1 MISPIFQLTI
11 FCFQFLSM
19 PIGAIPKDQFS
30 SIKATTDQ
38 TSTENSS
45 NVSQVDN
52 ISEEISELSIH
63 ENQQQSDDPTQV
75 SKYFRCCE

>member
-1 MISPIFQLTI
+1 
-11 FCFQFLSM
+11 M

-45 NVSQVDN
+45 SVSRVDN
-52 ISEEISELSIH
+52 VTEEISKLSIH
-63 ENQQQSDDPTQV
+63 ENQHFAGCLV
-75 SKYFRCCE
+75 NLVFFNNY

>member
-1 MISPIFQLTI
+1 
-11 FCFQFLSM
+11 M

-45 NVSQVDN
+45 SVSRVDN
-52 ISEEISELSIH
+52 VTEEISKLSIH
-63 ENQQQSDDPTQV
+63 ENQQQSDDPNQV
-75 SKYFRCCE
+75 SKYFESVKE